1 MLKVCTLFKRK
12 HGLTVD
18 EYQSYWGAEHPNFVR
33 RLPAIQGYTQNRP
46 LPETFAT
53 EDSPIYDGIVELL
66 FPDSAALKH
75 LATTQEY
82 QDLNKDEEQFVDRS
96 TIRLVLTD
104 ERVLKDGQR
113 EPHRQIKRI
122 SFFKRA
128 KGMTPE
134 EFQRRWCGEY
144 GPAVAASPAAQRY
157 AQSVPRLGG
166 YQNGKEP
173 EWDGIDM
180 CWFAT
185 LAEARM
191 DDAARQLEGLLA
203 SSKPGRLFARENIV
217 IAPAS

>member
-18 EYQSYWGAEHPNFVR
+18 AYQSYWGAEHPNFVR
-33 RLPAIQGYTQNRP
+33 RLPGIQGYTQNRP
-46 LPETFAT
+46 LPETF
-53 EDSPIYDGIVELL
+53 ESDSPIYDGIVELL

-82 QDLNKDEEQFVDRS
+82 QDLNKDEEEFVDRS

-113 EPHRQIKRI
+113 EPDRQIKRI
-122 SFFKRA
+122 SFLKRA
-128 KGMTPE
+128 AGMTPE
-134 EFQRRWCGEY
+134 EFQHRWCEVY
-144 GPAVAASPAAQRY
+144 GPAVAASTATQRY
-157 AQSVPRLGG
+157 VQSVPRLGG

-185 LAEARM
+185 LADART
-191 DDAARQLEGLLA
+191 DDAAARLQGLLTN
-203 SSKPGRLFARENIV
+203 SEPSRLYTQENIV
-217 IAPAS
+217 ITPAS

>member
-18 EYQSYWGAEHPNFVR
+18 EYQSYWGGEHPNFVR
-33 RLPAIQGYTQNRP
+33 RLPGIRGYTQNRP
-46 LPETFAT
+46 LPETFAS
-53 EDSPIYDGIVELL
+53 DLPIYDGIVELL
-66 FPDSAALKH
+66 FPDSGALKH

-82 QDLNKDEEQFVDRS
+82 QDLNTDEEQFVDRS

-104 ERVLKDGQR
+104 ERVFKEGHRD
-113 EPHRQIKRI
+113 PHRQIKRI

-128 KGMTPE
+128 EGMTPE
-134 EFQRRWCGEY
+134 EFQRRWCEEY
-144 GPAVAASPAAQRY
+144 GPAVAASTAAQRY
-157 AQSVPRLGG
+157 VQSVPRLGG

-185 LAEARM
+185 LAHART
-191 DDAARQLEGLLA
+191 DGATAQLEGLLA
-203 SSKPGRLFARENIV
+203 SGGPSRLFTRENIV
-217 IAPAS
+217 ITPAS